1 MNPTCYSYLQGS
13 LNVSFRQTMAV
24 ATMENTEGDTAD
36 PSKGGGTLC
45 RVWHWELIKARVTW
59 IRAIREHTE
68 DCTV

>member
-1 MNPTCYSYLQGS
+1 
-13 LNVSFRQTMAV
+13 MAV